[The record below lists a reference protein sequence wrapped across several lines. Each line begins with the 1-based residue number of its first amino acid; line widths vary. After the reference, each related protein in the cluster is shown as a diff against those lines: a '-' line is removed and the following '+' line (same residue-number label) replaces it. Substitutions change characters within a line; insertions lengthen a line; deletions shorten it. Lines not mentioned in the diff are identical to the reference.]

1 VIKVVVTGL
10 GVASPLGIGVDR
22 FWERLLAGQSGVRSL
37 DESQFQSLP
46 SRIGARVDDDELE
59 PFTSIKDRRRM
70 SRASQLALA
79 AADEAIRGA
88 GLEGLS
94 EETKT
99 DIAVIIGS
107 SIGGFAA
114 SDPVFK
120 EYYQNNKQSSLIIP
134 ISMNSAPSANVSIR
148 YGFKGPQMTAD
159 AACAASAHSIGLL
172 YNMIRSGSVEIGI
185 TGGADS
191 PFGEAVMQAWCNLRV
206 VSERNDDPAGACRP
220 FSADRDGMVLG
231 EGSAILV
238 LESEESARRRNAPIL
253 AEIKGYGASSDGQ
266 HITRP
271 SQDGPVRAMRLALR
285 DAGISPAEIDHINA
299 HGTATLINDRIET
312 AAIKDVFG
320 ERAYGIPIVAI
331 KAAIGH
337 SIGASGALELA
348 ACVQALRTRMIPPTI
363 NYHAADPD
371 CDLDYVTTGCR
382 RLDLSNIM
390 SNSFAFGG
398 SNASLIVGL

>member
-10 GVASPLGIGVDR
+10 GIASPLGIGVNG
-22 FWERLLAGQSGVRSL
+22 FWERLLAGQSGVRCL
-37 DESQFQSLP
+37 EEPHFQSLP
-46 SRIGARVDDDELE
+46 SRMGARVDNAELE
-59 PFTSIKDRRRM
+59 RFTTIKDRRRM

-88 GLEGLS
+88 GLEGLP

-99 DIAVIIGS
+99 GIAVIIGS

-120 EYYQNNKQSSLIIP
+120 EYYLNNKQSSLIIP

-159 AACAASAHSIGLL
+159 AACAASAHSVGLL

-191 PFGEAVMQAWCNLRV
+191 PFGEAVMAAWCNLRV
-206 VSERNDDPAGACRP
+206 VSERNDEPASACRP

-285 DAGISPAEIDHINA
+285 DAGISPDEIDHINA

-320 ERAYGIPIVAI
+320 ERAYRIPVVAM

-348 ACVQALRTRMIPPTI
+348 ACVQALRTQMIPPTI
-363 NYHAADPD
+363 NYHAEDPD
-371 CDLDYVTTGCR
+371 CDLDYVTAGWRGLQLT
-382 RLDLSNIM
+382 NIM
-390 SNSFAFGG
+390 TNSFAFGG